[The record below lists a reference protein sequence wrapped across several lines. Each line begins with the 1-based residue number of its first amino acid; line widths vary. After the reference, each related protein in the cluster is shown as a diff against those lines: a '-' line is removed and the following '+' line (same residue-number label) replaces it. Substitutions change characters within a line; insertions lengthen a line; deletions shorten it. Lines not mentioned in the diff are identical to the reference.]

1 MSHYLDS
8 SILVASL
15 LPADPDYAA
24 CEQLLAQPGGLTL
37 AHSFNET
44 FATLTGGRLGIRI
57 DQDTAAAMIRES
69 ILPSVQLVDATG
81 PMILDAHSQARSRGA
96 RGGAIYDF
104 MHLLAAARTGA
115 AALYTLN
122 TSDFLALHKAGDPPI
137 LHPAKS

>member
-8 SILVASL
+8 SVLVASL
-15 LPADPDYAA
+15 LPADPDYSS
-24 CEQLLAQPGGLTL
+24 CEQLLALPGGLTL
-37 AHSFNET
+37 AHSLNET

-69 ILPSVQLVDATG
+69 ILPSVQLVDTTG
-81 PMILDAHSQARSRGA
+81 PMILDAHDKARSRGV

-104 MHLLAAARTGA
+104 MHLLAAAHTGA

-122 TSDFLALHKAGDPPI
+122 TSDFLALQKAGDPVI
-137 LHPAKS
+137 RHPSNA